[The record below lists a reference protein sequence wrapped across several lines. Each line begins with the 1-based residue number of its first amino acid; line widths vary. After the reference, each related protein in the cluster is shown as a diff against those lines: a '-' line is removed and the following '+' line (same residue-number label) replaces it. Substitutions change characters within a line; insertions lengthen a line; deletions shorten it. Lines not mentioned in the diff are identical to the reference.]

1 MIHQAYRGMI
11 VGKGIV
17 DRHVFKEPPDVS
29 VEEALDF
36 LVIELRVDEHGA
48 DVSFRYVREVLQL
61 YVSICI

>member
-1 MIHQAYRGMI
+1 MIHQAYRWMI
-11 VGKGIV
+11 VGEGIV
-17 DRHVFKEPPDVS
+17 DRHVFKEPTDVS